1 MKILSISELLCLTRF
16 ELIEMSRALSRQL
29 GDFAEGS
36 AERHATLITLANI
49 RAALVYLARQRKRLR
64 SPSLS

>member
-29 GDFAEGS
+29 TGLAEGS
-36 AERHATLITLANI
+36 AERHATLATLANI

-64 SPSLS
+64 EPSLP